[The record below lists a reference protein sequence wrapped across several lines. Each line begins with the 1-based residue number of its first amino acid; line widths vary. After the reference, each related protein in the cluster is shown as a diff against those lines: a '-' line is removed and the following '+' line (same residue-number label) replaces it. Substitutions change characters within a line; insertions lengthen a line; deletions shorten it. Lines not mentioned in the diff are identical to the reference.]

1 MMTTLPFPLFLSRG
15 KRERNRKKKR
25 ESCPIVPSFI
35 SSKVSSLYLPMAV
48 ADMSGRLRKTLSLA
62 QKKSFKIEYISKEI
76 GCIRAIF
83 LIRQEK
89 VVAQK

>member
-62 QKKSFKIEYISKEI
+62 QNSFKIEYISKKI

-83 LIRQEK
+83 LIPQEK
-89 VVAQK
+89 VEAQK